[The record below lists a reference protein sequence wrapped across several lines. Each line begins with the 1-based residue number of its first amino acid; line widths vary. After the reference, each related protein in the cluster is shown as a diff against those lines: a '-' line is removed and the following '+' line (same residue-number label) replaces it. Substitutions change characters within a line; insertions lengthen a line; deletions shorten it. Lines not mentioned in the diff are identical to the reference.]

1 MKLSIAFLAVIGSA
15 AAAPIRMRTAERNLA
30 EAVTTSIESVT
41 PAGPEGPAPTDDNAG
56 SMSMSMSVSMS
67 VSMSM
72 DDATGSDDVTE
83 SDDVVTGSAAGVS
96 LGVAAGAAVLGAV
109 ALF

>member
-15 AAAPIRMRTAERNLA
+15 AAAPIRMRTERNLA

-41 PAGPEGPAPTDDNAG
+41 PPGPEGPAPTDDTAG
-56 SMSMSMSVSMS
+56 SMSMSMSVS

-83 SDDVVTGSAAGVS
+83 SDDVTGSATGVS